1 MKIIQYEYVYA
12 RAEKFGF
19 FVAQKSTAAGHSE
32 PARNKKI
39 EH

>member
-19 FVAQKSTAAGHSE
+19 FVAQKSTAAGQFAS
-32 PARNKKI
+32 ARNKEI
-39 EH
+39 EL